1 MKIKTVQ
8 ARKQRKAMYSADL
21 HQMQKF
27 MHAHLS
33 KELRDKI
40 GKRNVQL
47 RKGDK
52 VKVLRGQFK
61 SKESIVEKI
70 DLKRQIINLTGIEFV
85 KKDGNKSSH
94 SFKPSNLMII
104 SLDLSDKK
112 RKAKLSKSNESKS
125 ESKSNSKTSG
135 EKK

>member
-1 MKIKTVQ
+1 MKTKTVQ
-8 ARKQRKAMYSADL
+8 ARKQRKARYSADL

-27 MHAHLS
+27 MHVHLS
-33 KELRDKI
+33 KELRDKY

-61 SKESIVEKI
+61 SKEVTVEKI
-70 DLKRQIINLTGIEFV
+70 DLKRQIVNLTGLEFN
-85 KKDGNKSSH
+85 KKDGTKSSH

-104 SLDLSDKK
+104 SLELSDKK
-112 RKAKLSKSNESKS
+112 RKAKLSKSN
-125 ESKSNSKTSG
+125 KTSG
-135 EKK
+135 DKK